1 MILPQKCS
9 QNAHHEKCPRWW
21 VHRSLFQ
28 PADLAS
34 KCHDFMGGPSFRVG
48 HMWSFGKIRDFP
60 WPPLMTG
67 CMGPHVQARI
77 IIYICLLYS
86 MWVYLTKPQTHLFI
100 CIYIHTPKNTYPD
113 HGFFQTKLTEYIY
126 IYTYINHLGMIPLA
140 FTIIPVTSLVTKN
153 ETRVP
158 ETVAFSTSSTLFCD
172 TFGVELA
179 KWRGNVA
186 VLLWWRFSMIIL
198 NQISFGLSWLGAT
211 LRESWVICANIRQEG
226 RVKRGLNP

>member
-1 MILPQKCS
+1 MFAERSSRKMPPMMGSSLPVPTSWPGFKMPWLHGWPKLSCGSYVELRENQGFS
-9 QNAHHEKCPRWW
+9 MATFDDR
-21 VHRSLFQ
+21 VH
-28 PADLAS
+28 
-34 KCHDFMGGPSFRVG
+34 GPTCTGQDYNLHMSIIFYVG
-48 HMWSFGKIRDFP
+48 IPNKTTNPSVHMYIYTHTKKHISWPWFFP
-60 WPPLMTG
+60 NKT
-67 CMGPHVQARI
+67 HRI
-77 IIYICLLYS
+77 
-86 MWVYLTKPQTHLFI
+86 H
-100 CIYIHTPKNTYPD
+100 
-113 HGFFQTKLTEYIY
+113 IY
-126 IYTYINHLGMIPLA
+126 IYTYIINHLGMIPLA

>member
-1 MILPQKCS
+1 MCVYIYMILPQKCS

-100 CIYIHTPKNTYPD
+100 CIYIYIYTHQKTHILTMVFSKQNSQNT
-113 HGFFQTKLTEYIY
+113 YIY
-126 IYTYINHLGMIPLA
+126 IHH
-140 FTIIPVTSLVTKN
+140 
-153 ETRVP
+153 
-158 ETVAFSTSSTLFCD
+158 
-172 TFGVELA
+172 
-179 KWRGNVA
+179 
-186 VLLWWRFSMIIL
+186 
-198 NQISFGLSWLGAT
+198 QSFGDDSP
-211 LRESWVICANIRQEG
+211 RIHHHSSDI
-226 RVKRGLNP
+226 PSH